1 MENTF
6 KAINTFL
13 HESHYFYT
21 ISVNLDSVYSY
32 VSRNYDKNFKAGRDS
47 LLGQKFSVTLHPED
61 IEVCSAAGHRCMQNP
76 DQLVPVTLRKHDG
89 KGGFVTTN
97 WEMKAIMGPDNTPLG
112 IYGIGYNDSELV
124 HTQGM
129 LGHAETQLEEIGF
142 IQSHVVR
149 KPLAN
154 ILGLVEM
161 LKVDGHNDE
170 ILNLLLSSAQD
181 LDKVVNEISDKT
193 N

>member
-1 MENTF
+1 
-6 KAINTFL
+6 
-13 HESHYFYT
+13 
-21 ISVNLDSVYSY
+21 
-32 VSRNYDKNFKAGRDS
+32 
-47 LLGQKFSVTLHPED
+47 
-61 IEVCSAAGHRCMQNP
+61 
-76 DQLVPVTLRKHDG
+76 
-89 KGGFVTTN
+89 
-97 WEMKAIMGPDNTPLG
+97 
-112 IYGIGYNDSELV
+112 
-124 HTQGM
+124 M

-170 ILNLLLSSAQD
+170 ILDLLFSSAQD
-181 LDKVVNEISDKT
+181 LDKIVKEISGKT